1 VRVFCR
7 MASQWRHGFAGPESL
22 DFSALPVVAKAVGVP
37 ITENLLANLDIM
49 AGAAK
54 QAMRAKR

>member
-1 VRVFCR
+1 